1 MPIGKRKG
9 GTEVVILGTLIVT
22 WIVKNWWKILLL
34 LAAVIILYEYQ
45 IRKHPENRRT
55 YKSDTDKAA
64 DPVNDIPPP
73 FGRDRNEE

>member
-1 MPIGKRKG
+1 ML
-9 GTEVVILGTLIVT
+9 ILGTLLVT

-34 LAAVIILYEYQ
+34 LIAVIILYEYQ

-55 YKSDTDKAA
+55 HKNDTDRSA

-73 FGRDRNEE
+73 LGNSKREE

>member
-1 MPIGKRKG
+1 ML
-9 GTEVVILGTLIVT
+9 ILGTLLVT

-34 LAAVIILYEYQ
+34 LIAVIILYEYQ

-55 YKSDTDKAA
+55 YKSDIDAVK

-73 FGRDRNEE
+73 FGRDRTEE